1 MWYLDFIFNLYYKLL
16 KKIKRSR
23 TCIQETRKA
32 ENMTFNVQIQIL
44 SKQNVDMNPFHN
56 ETQFPFQV

>member
-1 MWYLDFIFNLYYKLL
+1 MNPGN
-16 KKIKRSR
+16 R
-23 TCIQETRKA
+23 ETRKA